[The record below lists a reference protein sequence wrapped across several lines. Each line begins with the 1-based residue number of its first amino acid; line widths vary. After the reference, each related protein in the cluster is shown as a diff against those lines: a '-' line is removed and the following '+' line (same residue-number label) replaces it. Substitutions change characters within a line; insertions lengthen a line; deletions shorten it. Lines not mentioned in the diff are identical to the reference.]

1 MHVIERN
8 GEVWSRQW
16 LKEIRRTP
24 STGKKHIKKSNDDYW
39 IHFGLKFDDFA
50 IGKLM
55 FNLLEDVA
63 CSKRVV
69 QLHLLSSLHSSDH
82 PELPFR
88 DLATDI
94 NISVRAPEEQGESQ
108 RTYKIVTLENSSHLV
123 VSKVTGLQNCYC
135 CKSRVKSS

>member
-1 MHVIERN
+1 
-8 GEVWSRQW
+8 
-16 LKEIRRTP
+16 
-24 STGKKHIKKSNDDYW
+24 
-39 IHFGLKFDDFA
+39 
-50 IGKLM
+50 M

-108 RTYKIVTLENSSHLV
+108 RTYKIVTLENSPHLV
-123 VSKVTGLQNCYC
+123 VSKATGLQNCYC